1 MDKLNLKDYTFQNV
15 IDFWFSQENKP
26 KWYIKDKE
34 FDKIISEKFLDYYKE
49 AALGNLD
56 HWKLSPEGT
65 LSLIILLDQF
75 PRNMFRGHPK
85 SFSTDSKALSITKEV
100 IAKGLD
106 KNLSTEYKQFLFMPL
121 MHSENLEDQNLSAQL
136 FINDPYSH
144 EYAKRHMEIIKKFGR
159 FPHRNVI
166 LGRISKEEEVSF
178 LTTPNSSS

>member
-1 MDKLNLKDYTFQNV
+1 
-15 IDFWFSQENKP
+15 
-26 KWYIKDKE
+26 
-34 FDKIISEKFLDYYKE
+34 
-49 AALGNLD
+49 
-56 HWKLSPEGT
+56 
-65 LSLIILLDQF
+65 
-75 PRNMFRGHPK
+75 MFRGHPK

-166 LGRISKEEEVSF
+166 LGRISTEEEVSF